1 MENTVIIRNPLIFF
15 NWAYLYKYALI
26 EQYSTGRIEIISSNE
41 IPIEILI
48 SFPSSDL
55 ALHLSIDIMEGILRK
70 TLISIFI
77 V

>member
-26 EQYSTGRIEIISSNE
+26 EQYSTGKIEIISANE

-55 ALHLSIDIMEGILRK
+55 ASSFINRYNGRYFEE